1 MERRRWN
8 DDLAAR
14 SPKET
19 LDDCDDDDDDEAL
32 AGGEISVKSGV
43 VMLQEVVCQSNRIA
57 SKAGYRF

>member
-1 MERRRWN
+1 MEGRRWD

-19 LDDCDDDDDDEAL
+19 SDDDDDDDDEAL

>member
-19 LDDCDDDDDDEAL
+19 LDDCDDNEAL

-43 VMLQEVVCQSNRIA
+43 VMLEEVVCQSNRIA

>member
-19 LDDCDDDDDDEAL
+19 LDDCDDDDEAL
-32 AGGEISVKSGV
+32 AGGEIFVKSGV
-43 VMLQEVVCQSNRIA
+43 VMLEEVVCQSNRIA

>member
-19 LDDCDDDDDDEAL
+19 LDDCDDDDDEAL

-43 VMLQEVVCQSNRIA
+43 VMLEEVVCQSNRIA